1 MAILF
6 IVFVHASIF
15 IYEFLR
21 LKKSNKR
28 DRNSFV
34 VLMAIAFGLS
44 VMKGSEMNIPNPL
57 EYIAFIFNPLSDW
70 LLSIFK

>member
-1 MAILF
+1 MATVF

-28 DRNSFV
+28 DRNSFII
-34 VLMAIAFGLS
+34 LMVIAFGLS
-44 VMKGSEMNIPNPL
+44 IMKGREMNIPNPL
-57 EYIAFIFNPLSDW
+57 DYIAFIFNPLSDW